1 MAMKKAEMESH
12 ATEYRVLM
20 DTARSALQERR
31 YREALDLALSSWKH
45 IDGMMQYERKRTGKE
60 PTTVE
65 GIDIVLKHAPL
76 LFDFQ
81 SLNELDS
88 LLKSQRRIEKN
99 TSHNMAEKLV
109 KARGLMWDAHGMWD
123 HLERHPGERED
134 QLRQALGGD
143 QHRWRSVAE
152 TWEQMGLVSRT
163 PEGGS
168 HRLSLSVRMSET
180 VLAKCPSCGV
190 VGKGAKAK
198 FLGEL
203 TCPKCRAKVLFVIL
217 SRRPGTD
224 AKE

>member
-12 ATEYRVLM
+12 AAEYRVLM
-20 DTARSALQERR
+20 CTARSALQERR
-31 YREALDLALSSWKH
+31 YREALDLALSSWEH
-45 IDGMMQYERKRTGKE
+45 IDGMMQFERKRTRKE

-76 LFDFQ
+76 LLDFQ
-81 SLNELDS
+81 SLDKLDA
-88 LLKSQRRIEKN
+88 LLKSQRRIERN

-109 KARGLMWDAHGMWD
+109 KARGLIWDAHAMWD
-123 HLERHPGERED
+123 HLERHPGARED

-143 QHRWRSVAE
+143 QLQWRSVAE
-152 TWEQMGLVSRT
+152 AWERMGLVSRT
-163 PEGGS
+163 PDAGS
-168 HRLSLSVRMSET
+168 RRLSLSTQMTEA

-190 VGKGAKAK
+190 VARGAKAR

-203 TCPKCRAKVLFVIL
+203 TCPKCRATVLFVIL